1 MTDLLHFVFLNRED
15 MVVQCC
21 SSPYLRAA
29 FFCGGFWH
37 PLQADCS
44 FCGASFSITAM
55 TGTPWAD
62 KAALHLLR
70 WPVRRSLAISF
81 LGFPCIPKSSWYSQ
95 FNPIYIIYYVLL
107 YLMLFRFDTA
117 KEWGCCLCGRCTDL
131 RKVDAFSSLFQ
142 TSKWILIKICQDVVR
157 RFAARVTLRLKCVW
171 QVALLVLV
179 RYLETQELH
188 CSLCSLF
195 QRVLGGLGIP
205 LSAWQAFL
213 ICFWYSSSFC
223 QGSPSAPW
231 DWFGVDRGLRFW
243 SVCVCVLWESLVVE
257 QCWRRVLQRSVCG
270 RQVSS
275 VESGWGQVVVIV
287 DEPVTFSRSS
297 PTTPCW
303 ILRVYNAENGWKR

>member
-1 MTDLLHFVFLNRED
+1 
-15 MVVQCC
+15 
-21 SSPYLRAA
+21 
-29 FFCGGFWH
+29 
-37 PLQADCS
+37 
-44 FCGASFSITAM
+44 
-55 TGTPWAD
+55 
-62 KAALHLLR
+62 
-70 WPVRRSLAISF
+70 
-81 LGFPCIPKSSWYSQ
+81 
-95 FNPIYIIYYVLL
+95 
-107 YLMLFRFDTA
+107 MLFRFDTA

-142 TSKWILIKICQDVVR
+142 TSKWILIKILCQDVVR

-243 SVCVCVLWESLVVE
+243 SVCVCVCCGKALLLSSPEKSVAEKRLWETSL
-257 QCWRRVLQRSVCG
+257 
-270 RQVSS
+270 
-275 VESGWGQVVVIV
+275 
-287 DEPVTFSRSS
+287 
-297 PTTPCW
+297 
-303 ILRVYNAENGWKR
+303 